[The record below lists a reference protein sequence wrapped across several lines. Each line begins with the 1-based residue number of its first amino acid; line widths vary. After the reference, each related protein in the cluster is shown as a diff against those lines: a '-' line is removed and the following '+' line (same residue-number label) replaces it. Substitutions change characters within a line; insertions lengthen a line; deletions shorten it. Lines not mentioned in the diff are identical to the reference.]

1 MRVNA
6 LLLADHIYRDAGTG
20 KFVIAGTFHD
30 MHVERCPTTFGR
42 SVGLF
47 VSLSEV
53 ERELQ
58 LGVEVLAP
66 EHEVVLTRAPVSVP
80 GGDTLDLGLE
90 LPPLPLPRPG
100 RYVVRLTGDGAPLS
114 ELALTVS
121 ENG

>member
-1 MRVNA
+1 VNA

-47 VSLSEV
+47 VSLSGV

-58 LGVEVLAP
+58 LGVEVLGP
-66 EHEVVLTRAPVSVP
+66 EREVLLTRAPVRVP
-80 GGDTLDLGLE
+80 GGDALDLGLE

-100 RYVVRLTGDGAPLS
+100 RYVVRVTGDGVPLS
-114 ELALTVS
+114 ELELTVS
-121 ENG
+121 ERA

>member
-47 VSLSEV
+47 VSLSGV
-53 ERELQ
+53 EHELQ
-58 LGVEVLAP
+58 LGVEVLSPAS
-66 EHEVVLTRAPVSVP
+66 EVVLTRAPLTVP
-80 GGDTLDLGLE
+80 QGDTLDLGVE
-90 LPPLPLPRPG
+90 LPPMPLPAPG
-100 RYVVRLTGDGAPLS
+100 RYRIRVTGDGATLS
-114 ELALTVS
+114 ELGLTVS
-121 ENG
+121 ERA